1 VLAFR
6 KEKIH
11 HVDWG
16 GNPNETVQFEANSTK
31 YHPRNSFRIWQET
44 VRKTAIPCRE
54 EEIEIAENFR
64 NFLIEFSLK
73 NS

>member
-1 VLAFR
+1 M
-6 KEKIH
+6 
-11 HVDWG
+11 
-16 GNPNETVQFEANSTK
+16 
-31 YHPRNSFRIWQET
+31 
-44 VRKTAIPCRE
+44 RKTAIPCRE